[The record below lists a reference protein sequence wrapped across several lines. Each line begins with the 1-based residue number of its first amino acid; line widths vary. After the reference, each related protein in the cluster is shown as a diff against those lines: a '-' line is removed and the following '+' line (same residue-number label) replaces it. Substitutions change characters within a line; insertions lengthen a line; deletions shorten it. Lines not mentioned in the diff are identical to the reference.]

1 MTIEIVKSY
10 VTTLVIAGETAESNI
25 PAFTNGVTLNSV
37 TTKATGENVIG
48 YNGAIGEVTISSST
62 GDNNG
67 GTYIF
72 IGSYGFYI
80 RGGEFRVAQVSGDGY
95 AEVSPRIGKGTL
107 ATAKLQSGVT
117 IGMSLTI
124 KDDATITAT
133 VYVDGAQNFT
143 YDFTRVSNEIASDS
157 AYMSVAINTAAVTTL
172 VIAGA

>member
-1 MTIEIVKSY
+1 MRFGVAYLPRKCVYVHVGHIVF
-10 VTTLVIAGETAESNI
+10 VE
-25 PAFTNGVTLNSV
+25 
-37 TTKATGENVIG
+37 
-48 YNGAIGEVTISSST
+48 
-62 GDNNG
+62 
-67 GTYIF
+67 
-72 IGSYGFYI
+72 
-80 RGGEFRVAQVSGDGY
+80 
-95 AEVSPRIGKGTL
+95 IGKGTL

-143 YDFTRVSNEIASDS
+143 YDFTRVSNKIASDS